1 MTMEVPPQADFDQQV
16 EVANMVAQLPEEPP
30 MVSEPPQMVEPQPA
44 QLPEEPQLP
53 PKSAVPAYRS
63 FVPFDERAQAK
74 PENKELDE
82 QVAMALGILN
92 AAGSGLRDALDR
104 NSHLKEEAK
113 ALKDYLEGMADLD
126 RIYAERQQAS
136 GFHL

>member
-1 MTMEVPPQADFDQQV
+1 MAVLL
-16 EVANMVAQLPEEPP
+16 EVAPPFEPLQEVTP
-30 MVSEPPQMVEPQPA
+30 QPTPQSEVEPQPA
-44 QLPEEPQLP
+44 
-53 PKSAVPAYRS
+53 PKSTVPAYRS

-92 AAGSGLRDALDR
+92 AAGAGLRDALDR